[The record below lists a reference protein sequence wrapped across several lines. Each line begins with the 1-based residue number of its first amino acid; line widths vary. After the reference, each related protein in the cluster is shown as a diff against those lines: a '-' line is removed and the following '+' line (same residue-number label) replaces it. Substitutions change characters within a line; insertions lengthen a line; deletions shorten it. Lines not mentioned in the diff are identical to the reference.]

1 VGDDGVA
8 DGGLVVQPTLGWAS
22 VGVEA
27 WMMAVEDISLGELR
41 RRTSAKWR
49 TYPPEVLPLPVAE
62 MDFRVAAPVAEALH
76 AAVRRS
82 DLGYANPSSGLPEA
96 LAGFATR
103 RWGWHVDPAQ
113 VALAPEVGVAVVEVL
128 RLLVR
133 PGDRVVINPPVYDS
147 FFPWVAEVGCRPVEV
162 PLVRTG
168 DGWTLDLDAMQAA
181 FQAGAR
187 VHLLCSP
194 HNPTGT
200 VHRRQDLERL
210 AALAARYGVVV
221 LADEIHA
228 PLVLPG
234 RTHHPFLSVSEE
246 AARHGI
252 VFTSASKAWNL
263 AGLKC
268 AAIVTADPATRRL
281 LERLPEELPWRVGH
295 LGVLASIAAF
305 QEGEPWLEEVLDVL
319 DHHRHYLTELLEAR
333 IPPIRY
339 RPPDAS
345 YLAWLDCTALG
356 LGDDPSAFFF
366 AKGRV
371 ALGPGPSFGRPGA
384 GHARLNMGTSRQ
396 ILAAAVDRM
405 ASALDDARTSEPS
418 GIRRTRQ

>member
-1 VGDDGVA
+1 M
-8 DGGLVVQPTLGWAS
+8 
-22 VGVEA
+22 EA
-27 WMMAVEDISLGELR
+27 WMGAVEEISLAELR

-49 TYPPEVLPLPVAE
+49 TYPPDVLPLPVAE
-62 MDFRVAAPVAEALH
+62 MDFPVAAPVAEALH
-76 AAVRRS
+76 AAIRRS
-82 DLGYANPSSGLPEA
+82 DLGYANPNSGLAEA
-96 LAGFATR
+96 LAGFAAR
-103 RWGWHVDPAQ
+103 RWGWQVDPAQ
-113 VALAPEVGVAVVEVL
+113 VTLAPEVGVAVVEVL

-133 PGDRVVINPPVYDS
+133 PGDGVVINPPVYDS
-147 FFPWVAEVGCRPVEV
+147 FFPWLAEVGCRPVEV
-162 PLVRTG
+162 PLGQTG
-168 DGWTLDLDAMQAA
+168 DGWALDLDAMEAA

-210 AALAARYGVVV
+210 AALAAGYGVTV

-234 RTHHPFLSVSEE
+234 RTHHPFLSVSPE
-246 AARHGI
+246 AAGHGI
-252 VFTSASKAWNL
+252 VFTSTSKAWNL
-263 AGLKC
+263 AGLKS
-268 AAIVTADPATRRL
+268 AVIVTAVPATRRL
-281 LERLPEELPWRVGH
+281 VERLPEELPWRAGH

-305 QEGEPWLEEVLDVL
+305 TEGEPWLEEVLAVL
-319 DHHRHYLTELLEAR
+319 DHHRRYLAQLLAAQ
-333 IPPIRY
+333 IPAIRY

-356 LGDDPSAFFF
+356 LGDDPSAVFL

-371 ALGPGPSFGRPGA
+371 ALSSGPSFGRPGA

-396 ILAAAVDRM
+396 ILAEAVDRM
-405 ASALDDARTSEPS
+405 ASAID
-418 GIRRTRQ
+418 G

>member
-1 VGDDGVA
+1 MG
-8 DGGLVVQPTLGWAS
+8 
-22 VGVEA
+22 
-27 WMMAVEDISLGELR
+27 AVEEISLRELR

-49 TYPPEVLPLPVAE
+49 AYPPDVLPLPVAE
-62 MDFRVAAPVAEALH
+62 MDFPLARPVAEALH

-82 DLGYANPSSGLPEA
+82 DLGYASPSPGLAEA
-96 LAGFATR
+96 LANFAAR
-103 RWGWHVDPAQ
+103 RWGWQVDPAQ
-113 VALAPEVGVAVVEVL
+113 VTLAPEVGVAVVEVL
-128 RLLVR
+128 RLLAR

-147 FFPWVAEVGCRPVEV
+147 FFPWVAEVGCRLVEV
-162 PLVRTG
+162 PLGRTG
-168 DGWTLDLDAMQAA
+168 DGWALDLDAMASA
-181 FQAGAR
+181 FRDGAR

-200 VHRRQDLERL
+200 VHHRQDLERL
-210 AALAARYGVVV
+210 AALAARYGVTV

-234 RTHHPFLSVSEE
+234 RTHHPFLAVSPE
-246 AARHGI
+246 AAAHGL

-268 AAIVTADPATRRL
+268 AAVVTADPATRRL
-281 LERLPEELPWRVGH
+281 VQRLPEELPWRVGQ
-295 LGVLASIAAF
+295 LGVLAGIAAF
-305 QEGEPWLEEVLDVL
+305 QDGEPWLEEVLGVL
-319 DHHRHYLTELLEAR
+319 DHHRHYLAELLAAR
-333 IPPIRY
+333 IPAIRY

-356 LGDDPSAFFF
+356 LGDDPSAAFL
-366 AKGRV
+366 ARGRV
-371 ALGPGPSFGRPGA
+371 ALSPGPSFGRPGV

-405 ASALDDARTSEPS
+405 ASAIDDAPASAPTGR
-418 GIRRTRQ
+418 RRTRQ

>member
-1 VGDDGVA
+1 
-8 DGGLVVQPTLGWAS
+8 
-22 VGVEA
+22 
-27 WMMAVEDISLGELR
+27 MMAVEEISLAELR

-49 TYPPEVLPLPVAE
+49 TYPPDVLPLPVAE
-62 MDFRVAAPVAEALH
+62 MDFLIAAPVAEALH
-76 AAVRRS
+76 AAIGRS
-82 DLGYANPSSGLPEA
+82 DLGYASPNPGFAEA
-96 LAGFATR
+96 LAAFAAR
-103 RWGWHVDPAQ
+103 RWGWQVDPAQ
-113 VALAPEVGVAVVEVL
+113 VTLAPEVGVAVVEVL

-147 FFPWVAEVGCRPVEV
+147 FFPWLAEAGCRLVEV
-162 PLVRTG
+162 PLVQAG
-168 DGWTLDLDAMQAA
+168 DGWALDLDAVEAA

-200 VHRRQDLERL
+200 VHPRQDLERL
-210 AALAARYGVVV
+210 AALAARHGVTV

-234 RTHHPFLSVSEE
+234 RTHHPFVSVSPE
-246 AARHGI
+246 AADHGM

-268 AAIVTADPATRRL
+268 AAIVTADAATRRL
-281 LERLPEELPWRVGH
+281 VERLPEELPWRVGQ

-305 QEGEPWLEEVLDVL
+305 QQGEPWLEEVLGVL
-319 DHHRHYLTELLEAR
+319 DHHRHYLAELLAAQ
-333 IPPIRY
+333 IPAIRY

-356 LGDDPSAFFF
+356 LGDDPSAVFL
-366 AKGRV
+366 ARGRV
-371 ALGPGPSFGRPGA
+371 ALSPGPSFGRPGV

-396 ILAAAVDRM
+396 IVAAAVDRM
-405 ASALDDARTSEPS
+405 ASALDDAPASEPT
-418 GIRRTRQ
+418 GTRRTRQ

>member
-1 VGDDGVA
+1 MGSVSLGRGLQGLVGDGGLA
-8 DGGLVVQPTLGWAS
+8 DGGPLIQATTWAS

-27 WMMAVEDISLGELR
+27 WMVAVEEISLAELR

-49 TYPPEVLPLPVAE
+49 TYPPDVLPLPVAE
-62 MDFRVAAPVAEALH
+62 MDFPLAVPVAEALH
-76 AAVRRS
+76 AAIRRS
-82 DLGYANPSSGLPEA
+82 DLGYASPNSGLAEA
-96 LAGFATR
+96 LAGFTAR
-103 RWGWHVDPAQ
+103 RWGWQVDPAQ
-113 VALAPEVGVAVVEVL
+113 VTLAPEVGVAVVEVL

-147 FFPWVAEVGCRPVEV
+147 FFPWVAEVGCRLVEV
-162 PLVRTG
+162 PLGQAG
-168 DGWTLDLDAMQAA
+168 DGWALDLDAMQAA
-181 FQAGAR
+181 FQDGAR

-200 VHRRQDLERL
+200 VHQRHDLERL
-210 AALAARYGVVV
+210 AALAARYGVTV
-221 LADEIHA
+221 LADEVHA

-234 RTHHPFLSVSEE
+234 RTHHPFLSVSPE

-281 LERLPEELPWRVGH
+281 VERLPEELPWRAGH
-295 LGVLASIAAF
+295 LGVLGGIAAF
-305 QEGEPWLEEVLDVL
+305 QQGEPWLEELLGVL
-319 DHHRHYLTELLEAR
+319 DHHRRYLAELLEAR
-333 IPPIRY
+333 IPAIRY
-339 RPPDAS
+339 RRPDAS

-356 LGDDPSAFFF
+356 LGDDPSAAFL

-371 ALGPGPSFGRPGA
+371 ALSSGPSFGRPGV
-384 GHARLNMGTSRQ
+384 GHVRLNMGTSRQ
-396 ILAAAVDRM
+396 ILATAVDRM
-405 ASALDDARTSEPS
+405 ASAIDR
-418 GIRRTRQ
+418 

>member
-1 VGDDGVA
+1 M
-8 DGGLVVQPTLGWAS
+8 
-22 VGVEA
+22 VGVEG
-27 WMMAVEDISLGELR
+27 ISLGELR

-49 TYPPEVLPLPVAE
+49 TYPPDVLPLPVAE
-62 MDFRVAAPVAEALH
+62 MDFPVAAPIAGALH
-76 AAVRRS
+76 AAIDRS

-96 LAGFATR
+96 LATFAAR
-103 RWGWHVDPAQ
+103 RWGWQVDPAQ
-113 VALAPEVGVAVVEVL
+113 VTPAPEVGVGVVEVL
-128 RLLVR
+128 RLLAR

-147 FFPWVAEVGCRPVEV
+147 FFPWVAEVGCRPLEV
-162 PLVRTG
+162 PLKESG
-168 DGWTLDLDAMQAA
+168 GGWALDLDAMEAA

-200 VHRRQDLERL
+200 VHRRRDLERL
-210 AALAARYGVVV
+210 AALAARHGVTV

-234 RTHHPFLSVSEE
+234 RTHHPFVSVSPE

-268 AAIVTADPATRRL
+268 AAIVTADAATRRL
-281 LERLPEELPWRVGH
+281 VERLPEELPWRVGQ

-305 QEGEPWLEEVLDVL
+305 TEGEPWLEEVLGVL
-319 DHHRHYLTELLEAR
+319 DHHRHHLAELLAAR
-333 IPPIRY
+333 LPAIGY
-339 RPPDAS
+339 RPPEAS

-356 LGDDPSAFFF
+356 LGEDPSAVFL
-366 AKGRV
+366 ARGRV
-371 ALGPGPSFGRPGA
+371 ALSPGPSFGRPGA

-396 ILAAAVDRM
+396 VLAAAVDRM
-405 ASALDDARTSEPS
+405 ASAVDDAPASEPT
-418 GIRRTRQ
+418 GTRRTRQ